1 MADYIKCP
9 RCELNYIH
17 KDEEYCEVCKAE
29 LGIGP
34 SLVFAVDKERV
45 EKLKIC
51 PICKQT
57 EIPEDKEMCDKCRE
71 NLDFKGD
78 QIDYDND
85 EGWKDFVNDDLD
97 DDDDEELDSEEKISF
112 SKLAEEEEI
121 EDDFEEEEFAEA
133 CKEDDM
139 EYVNPDDIDLLD
151 DEDEEEEEELED
163 DYDEN

>member
-45 EKLKIC
+45 EKFKLC
-51 PICKQT
+51 PICKQV
-57 EIPEDKEMCDKCRE
+57 EIPEDQEMCDKCRD
-71 NLDFKGD
+71 NLDFKSD
-78 QIDYDND
+78 QIDPDND
-85 EGWKDFVNDDLD
+85 EGWKDFVNDDR
-97 DDDDEELDSEEKISF
+97 DDEEDADEMRKLD
-112 SKLAEEEEI
+112 EEEI
-121 EDDFEEEEFAEA
+121 IEEDDSFDDEDEFAEA

-139 EYVNPDDIDLLD
+139 EYVNPDDPDLLLDED
-151 DEDEEEEEELED
+151 DEDEDLDDDNFDDED
-163 DYDEN
+163 

>member
-112 SKLAEEEEI
+112 SKLAEEEE
-121 EDDFEEEEFAEA
+121 FAEA

-139 EYVNPDDIDLLD
+139 EYVNPDDLDLLD